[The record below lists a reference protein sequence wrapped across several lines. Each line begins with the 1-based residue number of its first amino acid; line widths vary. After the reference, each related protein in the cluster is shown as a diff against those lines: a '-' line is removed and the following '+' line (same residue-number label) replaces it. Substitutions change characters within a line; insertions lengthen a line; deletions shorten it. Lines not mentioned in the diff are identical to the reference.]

1 MDVGIDISPLQSGHR
16 VRGIGSY
23 ARGLLSGLAQL
34 DTDDRY
40 LLYYWKGLSLD
51 VDRDAMPRNAVW
63 MGIPYLRMGRA
74 SALVAQQLLMLPG
87 LIVRRPDVFHQLGI
101 VADPSAGGLPW
112 ALLDRS
118 VATVHDLTP
127 LVYPERFLQGKR
139 LRSLVYRLM
148 LAGVR
153 HCRWVIADSASTER
167 DLERLIGVPR
177 DRVSVVP
184 LAVNPSLERFL
195 RSPGPDED
203 VPGLPEHYVL
213 TVAGDFPNKN
223 LSTLLL
229 AFGRLCARRQ
239 SADLVIVG
247 PPGPSVASFRQSCPA
262 EAARV
267 HVYQRLTDAQLAA
280 VYRAATLVVVPSEYE
295 GFGLPVLEAWAAG
308 RPVVAADAASL
319 PEVCLDAAMM
329 VPPHDAVAMAEAIES
344 LVRDPGL
351 ADTFRRRGAERLQAF
366 SWQRTAEATY
376 EVYRRAVR
384 GGSREVRARVG
395 LASNGSEAVATDGQP
410 TKGVGR

>member
-1 MDVGIDISPLQSGHR
+1 MDIGIDISPLQSGHR

-63 MGIPYLRMGRA
+63 MGVPYLRMGRA

-87 LIVRRPDVFHQLGI
+87 LILRRPDLFHQLGI

-118 VATVHDLTP
+118 VATVHDLIP
-127 LVYPERFLQGKR
+127 LVYPDRFLRGKR
-139 LRSLVYRLM
+139 LRSAVYALM
-148 LAGVR
+148 LRGV
-153 HCRWVIADSASTER
+153 CRCRRVVAVSMVTEQ
-167 DLERLIGVPR
+167 DLVRLIGLPR
-177 DRVSVVP
+177 DRVGVVP
-184 LAVNPSLERFL
+184 LAVNPSLMRCL
-195 RSPGPDED
+195 SSPSPHED
-203 VPGLPEHYVL
+203 VPGLPGCYVL
-213 TVAGDFPNKN
+213 TVAGDYPNKN

-229 AFGRLCARRQ
+229 AFRRLCAHGQ
-239 SADLVIVG
+239 SVDLVIVG

-262 EAARV
+262 EAARL
-267 HVYQRLTDAQLAA
+267 HVYRRLTDAQLAA

-344 LVRDPGL
+344 LVKDPGL

-384 GGSREVRARVG
+384 GGSREVRG
-395 LASNGSEAVATDGQP
+395 KGPISDGSQAVVTEEQP
-410 TKGVGR
+410 TRDVGR

>member
-1 MDVGIDISPLQSGHR
+1 MSKTVDIGIDISPLQSGHR

-34 DTDDRY
+34 DTVDRF
-40 LLYYWKGLSLD
+40 LLYCWRGLSLD
-51 VDRDAMPRNAVW
+51 VDQDWLPGNAELVS
-63 MGIPYLRMGRA
+63 IPYFPLGRA

-87 LIVRRPDVFHQLGI
+87 LILRRPDVFHQLGI

-127 LVYPERFLQGKR
+127 LVYPDRFLRGKR
-139 LRSLVYRLM
+139 LRSAIYALM
-148 LAGVR
+148 LSAVR
-153 HCRWVIADSASTER
+153 RCRRVIADSASTER
-167 DLERLIGVPR
+167 DLVRLIGLPR
-177 DRVSVVP
+177 DRVVVVP
-184 LAVNPSLERFL
+184 LAVNPSLMRCL
-195 RSPGPDED
+195 SSPGLDED
-203 VPGLPEHYVL
+203 VPGLPEQYIL
-213 TVAGDFPNKN
+213 TVAGDYPNKN

-229 AFGRLCARRQ
+229 AFRRLCARGLL
-239 SADLVIVG
+239 ADLVIVG
-247 PPGPSVASFRQSCPA
+247 PPGPSVASFRQSCPS
-262 EAARV
+262 EAGRL
-267 HVYQRLTDAQLAA
+267 HVYPRLTDAQLAA

-344 LVRDPGL
+344 LVRNPDL
-351 ADTFRRRGAERLQAF
+351 ADTFRRRGAERLRAF

-376 EVYRRAVR
+376 EVYRRAAA
-384 GGSREVRARVG
+384 GESRLGACTHTG
-395 LASNGSEAVATDGQP
+395 ATSQGC
-410 TKGVGR
+410 